1 MSDVKLTLFVTGET
15 PQSREALSNLRD
27 ICEKAFSDYTLEVV
41 DIQEHPRQAEEE
53 KIWATPMLI
62 KESPSPQQRVIGN
75 FSREQDVLR
84 GLNLEIDTRQP
95 NE

>member
-27 ICEKAFSDYTLEVV
+27 ICDNALSDYTLEVV

-53 KIWATPMLI
+53 KIWATPMLL
-62 KESPSPQQRVIGN
+62 KENPPPQQRVIGN

-84 GLNLEIDTRQP
+84 GLNLEITRGQT